1 MRSKSSCSGIIV
13 AGFALAAIAFSS
25 HAATLPA
32 EYIRLEYIAG
42 TGTQWINT
50 GYTPASTD
58 TIEEE
63 VEFTGVGQNQ
73 AFWCARTD
81 GAKATFTFFWLT
93 GGLRFDYNTKQ
104 TTIPLGT
111 FTAAV
116 GTRYKVKADGTSG
129 DVTITYDTANGTTN
143 NTVLTYTPASFTVG
157 GTLSVLASQMKG
169 STTPGNYGLYKF
181 YSLAITKS
189 DGTPAVNLVPAKRVS
204 DGALGVYDTVRDV
217 FKTNAGSGTFL
228 GVPYAK
234 ARWTNAGGD
243 GAVSNPANWTVTDDE
258 GETVADALPTADT
271 PIVFSGNFAV
281 QITTNDTINFE
292 RVMFESNATLTA
304 NCDWRGLGSAPKFS
318 GALELAGFKLTVAGL
333 TGNADIGSTAGNLIA
348 NPGFEQDVINGG
360 EYKVMT
366 PSGWQVGG
374 TVGIFKNH
382 NSYGGK
388 VKDGSNWCRAGYKS
402 GTESKIFQTVT
413 IGQTATYKLTFTRAP
428 SRDTTT
434 SYYNAPYYAKVDN
447 TTLVSE
453 NTGEGKATKTYTF
466 TLTPGTHTI
475 TLAHTKKYSNTAVIF
490 DNVSLVNNTL
500 NKPSAG
506 AGVLEVDVPEGET
519 VTNSSIT
526 FSGSVKMNVHK
537 IGKGK
542 LVMSKTGHTSFGA
555 RFATSLVVKEGI
567 VDKTTGS
574 ATCGAQYADIIVED
588 GGQLLIGGKGYW
600 DYNYEI
606 AGDGPDGRGAIVNDT
621 NVSSPWTHST
631 SYGYLRAVKL
641 VDDATIGGSQSWG
654 MQFYNYGAQTMTMN
668 GRTVTFAGTTIYG
681 GNLSYSGP
689 GRIVIASDATVQ
701 YFETTP
707 TAGECELVVHGVLQQ
722 HNNALSPV
730 KSLIFAEDGKFSN
743 PWYNDSLPL
752 FVVRDTYAPNVNFA
766 DGSPDHPTVQL
777 GASGYEQTTLDLSLF
792 TNAFDSATTTFFA
805 GSEVTVET
813 GARALTNREQL
824 VVWEAVPADVTF
836 QPCATIAHRF
846 TLAAEEDGLYAV
858 ALDANTPFTAV
869 WTGNGADGDLY
880 DPLNWICY
888 NGDNQEVAG
897 AIPTNVT
904 TVVVSGSTKF
914 SIPEGTESLPW
925 KDVRIFPERTTSTQW
940 GRIAYAGERNNGS
953 DIPGVAWKDLGLF
966 EYSQKG
972 EGNLANLVGNGTTWL
987 NNNLN
992 NSQLRF
998 DGWFF
1003 VTSAQAGLWR
1013 IRQKFD
1019 DYFAF
1024 RIDNNWV
1031 AVNNTYQN
1039 ERSFTTSVT
1048 EGWHRFTI
1056 VCGDTWGG
1064 QGASLSPGNVPMLIS
1079 IEGGSEIQFSTA
1091 NFTMGTEQSETL
1103 TLAADCDWTALGEI
1117 ALNNSATLDLNGH
1130 NLTVARL
1137 SAGDYLGAKIV
1148 NNSGTLSTLTV
1159 TNAAGMVTLDGVAVK
1174 GNIAIVKKGEGAMRA
1189 TPDST
1194 YTGGLDVQCGTV
1206 TSAYRGD
1213 NPLGQMNTTGDTDT
1227 VRLGTNSVLE
1237 LNGKYDIT
1245 GYKFILA
1252 GGELKNT
1259 SIDTGDGSAQIANLL
1274 LEADSKWT
1282 VAMSGGI
1289 IQSGHNVATLDLG
1302 GHTLTV
1308 PITSGKTFWLHNADV
1323 LNGLV
1328 DITSGGWLKVN
1339 KTSCRATTADFRINC
1354 ALNIQVPMD
1363 VRDYIAVYN
1372 YNANDGNGI
1381 IKVHGTFVPSE
1392 THNYF
1397 HGCEMQNGSTIDF
1410 GARTNAL
1417 NATSSFTSG
1426 AKTLSFA
1433 SGATVTVDLSKRTD
1447 NLRQFVKSADPFL
1460 IVWTTPPDATV
1471 KFNVDEETKRRGLKV
1486 KPRTIEIPVEGSET
1500 PVTKSGLVLVNAG
1513 AFTLYIR

>member
-1 MRSKSSCSGIIV
+1 MRFRSTFSGAV
-13 AGFALAAIAFSS
+13 LALGACAAFTFCTR
-25 HAATLPA
+25 AAALPA
-32 EYIRLEYIAG
+32 EYSRLEYIQG

-50 GYTPASTD
+50 GYTPASND

-111 FTAAV
+111 FTAAT
-116 GTRYKVKADGTSG
+116 GTRYKVKADGTTG

-143 NTVLTYTPASFTVG
+143 NTVFTYEPASFTVG

-169 STTPGNYGLYKF
+169 STSPGNYGLYKF

-217 FKTNAGSGTFL
+217 FKTNAGSGTFI
-228 GVPYAK
+228 GVPCAK
-234 ARWTNAGGD
+234 AHWTNAGGD

-258 GETVADALPTADT
+258 GETVAGALPTADT

-292 RVMFESNATLTA
+292 RVMFENNATLTA
-304 NCDWRGLGSAPKFS
+304 NCDWRGLGSDPKFTGS
-318 GALELAGFKLTVAGL
+318 LDLAGFKLTVAGL
-333 TGNADIGSTAGNLIA
+333 TGNANIGSTAGNLLT
-348 NPGFEQDVINGG
+348 NPGFEQDIINGG
-360 EYKVMT
+360 EYKAMT
-366 PSGWQVGG
+366 PSGWTSSG
-374 TVGIFKNH
+374 TVGVFKNH
-382 NSYGGK
+382 NGYGAD
-388 VKDGSNWCRAGYKS
+388 VKNGSTWCRTACNAYVQQVVV
-402 GTESKIFQTVT
+402 INQP
-413 IGQTATYKLTFTRAP
+413 ATYKLSFNFAASDDGGSYVNSYYYVNLDGAALTGNTRTGGTSSKSYSKTFTLAAGSHTIRIGCPNVYSNHAVNFDNI
-428 SRDTTT
+428 SL
-434 SYYNAPYYAKVDN
+434 VN
-447 TTLVSE
+447 TTL
-453 NTGEGKATKTYTF
+453 NKT
-466 TLTPGTHTI
+466 
-475 TLAHTKKYSNTAVIF
+475 
-490 DNVSLVNNTL
+490 
-500 NKPSAG
+500 SAG
-506 AGVLEVDVPEGET
+506 AGILEVDVPEGET
-519 VTNSSIT
+519 VTNTGIT
-526 FSGSVKMNVHK
+526 FSGSVMMNVHK

-567 VDKTTGS
+567 VDKTAGS
-574 ATCGAQYADIIVED
+574 ATCGAQYANIIVED

-606 AGDGPDGRGAIVNDT
+606 AGAGPDGRGAIVNDT

-641 VDDATIGGSQSWG
+641 AGDATIGGSQSWG

-668 GRTVTFAGTTIYG
+668 GRTVTFAGTVLYA

-689 GRIVIASDATVQ
+689 GRIVIANDATVE
-701 YFETTP
+701 YYDTTP
-707 TAGECELVVHGVLQQ
+707 AAGECELVVHGVLQQ

-730 KSLIFAEDGKFSN
+730 KSLIFAEDGKFTN
-743 PWYNDSLPL
+743 AWDSRPL
-752 FVVRDTYAPNVNFA
+752 FVVRDTYAPNVGHLDN
-766 DGSPDHPTVQL
+766 SKVPHPTVQL
-777 GASGYEQTTLDLSLF
+777 GASGFEQTTLDISLF

-813 GARALTNREQL
+813 GERELENDEKL
-824 VVWEAVPADVTF
+824 VAWEAVPENVAF
-836 QPCATIAHRF
+836 KPSETIVSRYALSVR
-846 TLAAEEDGLYAV
+846 EDGLYAV
-858 ALDANTPFTAV
+858 VLDADKPLTAV
-869 WTGNGADGDLY
+869 WTGNGEEGNLN
-880 DPLNWICY
+880 DPLNWTCY
-888 NGDNQEVAG
+888 NNENEEISG
-897 AIPTNVT
+897 ALPTNFT

-914 SIPEGTESLPW
+914 SVPEGAEHPPW
-925 KDVRIFPERTTSTQW
+925 KEVRMFPERTTTTQW

-953 DIPGVAWKDLGLF
+953 DIPGVAWKDMGLF

-972 EGNLANLVGNGTTWL
+972 AGNLANLVGKDTTWSK
-987 NNNLN
+987 NNLN

-1003 VTSAQAGLWR
+1003 VTPEQSGLWR

-1024 RIDNNWV
+1024 RIDGSWV
-1031 AVNNTYQN
+1031 AVNNTYQTEMTFN
-1039 ERSFTTSVT
+1039 ASVA

-1064 QGASLSPGNVPMLIS
+1064 QGGILSPGNVPMLIS
-1079 IEGGSEIQFSTA
+1079 IEGGSEIPFTTA
-1091 NFTMGTEQSETL
+1091 SFTMGTEQSETL

-1117 ALNNSATLDLNGH
+1117 ALNNAATLDLNGH
-1130 NLTVARL
+1130 NLTVAGL
-1137 SAGDYLGAKIV
+1137 SAGDYLGATVV
-1148 NNSGTLSTLTV
+1148 NNSGTLSTLTI
-1159 TNAAGMVTLDGVAVK
+1159 TNAAGMVALDGVAVK

-1189 TPDST
+1189 TPGSA
-1194 YTGGLDVQCGTV
+1194 YTGGLDVQCGVV

-1213 NPLGQMNTTGDTDT
+1213 NPLGLMNTSDDSDV
-1227 VRLGTNSVLE
+1227 VRLGTNAVLE
-1237 LNGKYDIT
+1237 LNGKYDLT
-1245 GYKFILA
+1245 GHKFILA

-1259 SIDTGDGSAQIANLL
+1259 SVDTGDGSAQIANLL

-1289 IQSGHNVATLDLG
+1289 IQSGHNKATLDLG

-1354 ALNIQVPMD
+1354 ALNMDVPMD
-1363 VRDYIAVYN
+1363 VRDYIAVYGS
-1372 YNANDGNGI
+1372 NANEGTGVIN
-1381 IKVHGTFVPSE
+1381 VHGRFVPSE
-1392 THNYF
+1392 THDYF
-1397 HGCEMQNGSTIDF
+1397 RGCVMQNGSTIDL
-1410 GARTNAL
+1410 GARTTAL
-1417 NATSSFTSG
+1417 NATSPFTKG
-1426 AKTLSFA
+1426 ANTLGFA
-1433 SGATVTVDLSKRTD
+1433 AGATVTVDLSKRPD
-1447 NLRQFVKSADPFL
+1447 ALREFAKSAEPFV
-1460 IVWTTPPDATV
+1460 IVWSAAPDATV
-1471 KFNVDEETKRRGLKV
+1471 KFKPDAATRSKGYKL
-1486 KPRTIEIPVEGSET
+1486 KPRTIEVAVEGSET
-1500 PVTKSGLVLVNAG
+1500 PVEKSGLALFNAG
-1513 AFTLYIR
+1513 GSVLIIR

>member
-1 MRSKSSCSGIIV
+1 MRFRSTFSGAV
-13 AGFALAAIAFSS
+13 LALGACAAFTFCTR
-25 HAATLPA
+25 AAALPA
-32 EYIRLEYIAG
+32 EYSRLEYIQG

-50 GYTPASTD
+50 GYTPASND

-111 FTAAV
+111 FTAAT
-116 GTRYKVKADGTSG
+116 GTRYKVKADGTTG

-143 NTVLTYTPASFTVG
+143 NTVFTYEPASFTVG

-169 STTPGNYGLYKF
+169 STSPGNYGLYKF

-217 FKTNAGSGTFL
+217 FKTNAGSGTFI
-228 GVPYAK
+228 GVPCAK
-234 ARWTNAGGD
+234 AHWTNAGGD

-258 GETVADALPTADT
+258 GETVAGALPTADT

-292 RVMFESNATLTA
+292 RVMFENNATLTA
-304 NCDWRGLGSAPKFS
+304 NCDWRGLGSDPKFTGS
-318 GALELAGFKLTVAGL
+318 LDLAGFKLTVAGL
-333 TGNADIGSTAGNLIA
+333 TGNANIGSTAGNLLT
-348 NPGFEQDVINGG
+348 NPGFEQDIINGG
-360 EYKVMT
+360 EYKAMT
-366 PSGWQVGG
+366 PSGWTSSG
-374 TVGIFKNH
+374 TVGVFKNH
-382 NSYGGK
+382 NGYGAD
-388 VKDGSNWCRAGYKS
+388 VKNGSTWCRTACNAYVQQVVV
-402 GTESKIFQTVT
+402 INQP
-413 IGQTATYKLTFTRAP
+413 ATYKLSFNFAASDDGGSYVNSYYYVNLDGAALTGNTRTGGTSSKSYSKTFTLAAGSHTIRIGCPNVYSNHAVNFDNI
-428 SRDTTT
+428 SL
-434 SYYNAPYYAKVDN
+434 VN
-447 TTLVSE
+447 TTL
-453 NTGEGKATKTYTF
+453 NKT
-466 TLTPGTHTI
+466 
-475 TLAHTKKYSNTAVIF
+475 
-490 DNVSLVNNTL
+490 
-500 NKPSAG
+500 SAG
-506 AGVLEVDVPEGET
+506 AGILEVDVPEGET
-519 VTNSSIT
+519 VTNTGIT
-526 FSGSVKMNVHK
+526 FSGSVMMNVHK

-567 VDKTTGS
+567 VDKTAGS
-574 ATCGAQYADIIVED
+574 ATCGAQYANIIVED

-606 AGDGPDGRGAIVNDT
+606 AGAGPDGRGAIVNDT

-641 VDDATIGGSQSWG
+641 AGDATIGGSQSWG

-668 GRTVTFAGTTIYG
+668 GRTVTFAGTVLYA

-689 GRIVIASDATVQ
+689 GRIVIANDATVE
-701 YFETTP
+701 YYDTTP
-707 TAGECELVVHGVLQQ
+707 AAGECELVVHGVLQQ

-730 KSLIFAEDGKFSN
+730 KSLIFAEDGKFTN
-743 PWYNDSLPL
+743 AWDSRPL
-752 FVVRDTYAPNVNFA
+752 FVVRDTYAPNVGHLDN
-766 DGSPDHPTVQL
+766 SKVPHPTVQL
-777 GASGYEQTTLDLSLF
+777 GASGFEQTTLDISLF

-813 GARALTNREQL
+813 GERELENDEKL
-824 VVWEAVPADVTF
+824 VAWEAVPENVAF
-836 QPCATIAHRF
+836 KPSETIVSRYALSVR
-846 TLAAEEDGLYAV
+846 EDGLYAV
-858 ALDANTPFTAV
+858 VLDADKPLTAV
-869 WTGNGADGDLY
+869 WTGNGEEGNLN
-880 DPLNWICY
+880 DPLNWTCY
-888 NGDNQEVAG
+888 NNENEEISG
-897 AIPTNVT
+897 ALPTNFT

-914 SIPEGTESLPW
+914 SVPEGAEHPPW
-925 KDVRIFPERTTSTQW
+925 KEVRMFPERTTTTQW

-953 DIPGVAWKDLGLF
+953 DIPGVAWKDMGLF

-972 EGNLANLVGNGTTWL
+972 AGNLANLVGKDTTWSK
-987 NNNLN
+987 NNLN

-1003 VTSAQAGLWR
+1003 VTPEQSGLWR

-1024 RIDNNWV
+1024 RIDGSWV
-1031 AVNNTYQN
+1031 AVNNTYQTEMTFN
-1039 ERSFTTSVT
+1039 ASVA

-1064 QGASLSPGNVPMLIS
+1064 QGGILSPGNVPMLIS
-1079 IEGGSEIQFSTA
+1079 IEGGSEIPFTTA
-1091 NFTMGTEQSETL
+1091 SFTMGTEQSETL

-1130 NLTVARL
+1130 NLTVAGL
-1137 SAGDYLGAKIV
+1137 SAGGYLGAKIV

-1159 TNAAGMVTLDGVAVK
+1159 TNAAGMVALDGVAVT

-1189 TPDST
+1189 TPGSA

-1206 TSAYRGD
+1206 TCAYRGD
-1213 NPLGQMNTTGDTDT
+1213 NPLGLMNTSDDSDA
-1227 VRLGTNSVLE
+1227 VRLGTNAVLE

-1259 SIDTGDGSAQIANLL
+1259 SIDTGDSSAQIANLL
-1274 LEADSKWT
+1274 LEADSTWT

-1323 LNGLV
+1323 TNGLV
-1328 DITSGGWLKVN
+1328 NITSGGWLKVN

-1354 ALNIQVPMD
+1354 ALNMDVPMD
-1363 VRDYIAVYN
+1363 VRDYIAVYGS
-1372 YNANDGNGI
+1372 NANEGTGVIN
-1381 IKVHGTFVPSE
+1381 VHGRFVPSE
-1392 THNYF
+1392 THDYF
-1397 HGCEMQNGSTIDF
+1397 RGCVMQNGSTIDL
-1410 GARTNAL
+1410 GARTTAL
-1417 NATSSFTSG
+1417 NATSPFTKG
-1426 AKTLSFA
+1426 ANTLGFA
-1433 SGATVTVDLSKRTD
+1433 AGATVTVDLSKRPD
-1447 NLRQFVKSADPFL
+1447 ALREFAKSAEPFV
-1460 IVWTTPPDATV
+1460 IVWSAAPDATV
-1471 KFNVDEETKRRGLKV
+1471 KFKPDAATRSKGYKL
-1486 KPRTIEIPVEGSET
+1486 KPRTIEVAVEGSET
-1500 PVTKSGLVLVNAG
+1500 PVEKSGLALFNAG
-1513 AFTLYIR
+1513 GSVLIIR

>member
-32 EYIRLEYIAG
+32 EYIRLEYIQG

-50 GYTPASTD
+50 GYTPASKD

-63 VEFTGVGQNQ
+63 VEFSSTGSNQ

-93 GGLRFDYNTKQ
+93 GGLRFDYNTTQ
-104 TTIPLGT
+104 HTIPLGT

-116 GTRYKVKADGTSG
+116 GTRYKVKADGTTG
-129 DVTITYDTANGTTN
+129 AVTITYDTANGTTN
-143 NTVLTYTPASFTVG
+143 NTVLSSYAPASFTVG

-169 STTPGNYGLYKF
+169 STSPGNYGLYKF

-189 DGTPAVNLVPAKRVS
+189 DGTPAVNLVPAKRIS
-204 DGALGVYDTVRDV
+204 DGVLGVYDTVRNV

-243 GAVSNPANWTVTDDE
+243 GTVSNPANWTVTDDE
-258 GETVADALPTADT
+258 GETVADALPTAAT

-304 NCDWRGLGSAPKFS
+304 NCDWRGLGSDPKFTGS
-318 GALELAGFKLTVAGL
+318 LDLAGFKLTVAGL
-333 TGNADIGSTAGNLIA
+333 TGNANIGSTAGNLLT
-348 NPGFEQDVINGG
+348 NPGFEQDIINGG
-360 EYKVMT
+360 EYKGMT
-366 PSGWQVGG
+366 PTGWTSSG
-374 TVGIFKNH
+374 TVGILKNH

-388 VKDGSNWCRAGYKS
+388 VKNGSNWCRVAYNSYIQQVIVVNKS
-402 GTESKIFQTVT
+402 
-413 IGQTATYKLTFTRAP
+413 ATYKLTFNYGA
-428 SRDTTT
+428 
-434 SYYNAPYYAKVDN
+434 AGDN
-447 TTLVSE
+447 TSTYIDSFYYVNLDGSALTG
-453 NTGEGKATKTYTF
+453 NTRCGGKTSRSYSKTF
-466 TLTPGTHTI
+466 TLAPGSHTI
-475 TLAHTKKYSNTAVIF
+475 RLGCPKEYTNHAVNF
-490 DNVSLVNNTL
+490 DSVALVNNTL

-519 VTNSSIT
+519 VTNSGIT

-567 VDKTTGS
+567 VDKTAGS
-574 ATCGAQYADIIVED
+574 ATCGAQYANIIVED

-641 VDDATIGGSQSWG
+641 AGDATIGGSKSWG

-701 YFETTP
+701 YFDATP

-777 GASGYEQTTLDLSLF
+777 GASGYEETTLDISLF
-792 TNAFDSATTTFFA
+792 TNAFNSATTTFFA

-824 VVWEAVPADVTF
+824 VAWSAAPADVTF
-836 QPCATIAHRF
+836 QPCATIARRF

-869 WTGNGADGDLY
+869 WTGNGAEGDLY
-880 DPLNWICY
+880 DPLNWTCY
-888 NGDNQEVAG
+888 NGDDQEVAG

-904 TVVVSGSTKF
+904 TVVVSGTTKF
-914 SIPEGTESLPW
+914 SIPEGTEQFPW
-925 KDVRIFPERTTSTQW
+925 KDVRIFPERTTPTQW
-940 GRIAYAGERNNGS
+940 GRIAYAGERNHGS
-953 DIPGVAWKDLGLF
+953 DIPGVAWKDMGLF

-972 EGNLANLVGNGTTWL
+972 EGDLAKLVGQNTTWQ

-1003 VTSAQAGLWR
+1003 VTSAQAGTWR
-1013 IRQKFD
+1013 IRQMFD

-1024 RIDNNWV
+1024 SIDGNWV
-1031 AVNNTYQN
+1031 AINNTYQN

-1064 QGASLSPGNVPMLIS
+1064 QGGILSPGNVPMLIS
-1079 IEGGSEIQFSTA
+1079 IEGGSEIPFTTA
-1091 NFTMGTEQSETL
+1091 SFTMGTEQSETL

-1117 ALNNSATLDLNGH
+1117 ALNNAATLDLNGH
-1130 NLTVARL
+1130 NLTVAGL
-1137 SAGDYLGAKIV
+1137 SAGGYLGAKIV

-1159 TNAAGMVTLDGVAVK
+1159 TNAAGMVALDGVAVT

-1194 YTGGLDVQCGTV
+1194 YTGGLDVQCGVV

-1213 NPLGQMNTTGDTDT
+1213 NPLGLMNTSDDGDT
-1227 VRLGTNSVLE
+1227 VRLGTNAVLE

-1259 SIDTGDGSAQIANLL
+1259 AVDTGDGSAQIANLL

-1339 KTSCRATTADFRINC
+1339 KTSCRASTADFRINC
-1354 ALNIQVPMD
+1354 ALNVQVPMD
-1363 VRDYIAVYN
+1363 VRDYIAVYGS
-1372 YNANDGNGI
+1372 NANDGNGI

-1447 NLRQFVKSADPFL
+1447 NLRQFAKSADPFL

-1513 AFTLYIR
+1513 AFTLYVK

>member
-32 EYIRLEYIAG
+32 EYIRLEYIQG

-111 FTAAV
+111 FTAAT
-116 GTRYKVKADGTSG
+116 GTRYKVKADGTTG
-129 DVTITYDTANGTTN
+129 DVTITYDTASGTTN
-143 NTVLTYTPASFTVG
+143 NTVLTYAPTSFTVG
-157 GTLSVLASQMKG
+157 GPLSVLASQSNG
-169 STTPGNYGLYKF
+169 ASAGNYGLYKF

-189 DGTPAVNLVPAKRVS
+189 DGTPSVNLVPAKRVS

-228 GVPYAK
+228 GGVPCAK

-304 NCDWRGLGSAPKFS
+304 NCDWRGLGADPKFTGS
-318 GALELAGFKLTVAGL
+318 LDLAGFKLTVAGL
-333 TGNADIGSTAGNLIA
+333 TGDANIGSTAGNLIT
-348 NPGFEQDVINGG
+348 NPGFETDIVSAGSYQA
-360 EYKVMT
+360 MT
-366 PSGWQVGG
+366 PTGWTSSG
-374 TVGIFKNH
+374 TVGVLKNH

-388 VKDGSNWCRAGYKS
+388 VKNGSNWCRVAYNSYIQQVIVVNKS
-402 GTESKIFQTVT
+402 
-413 IGQTATYKLTFTRAP
+413 ATYKLTFNYGAAGDDTSTYINSFYYVNLDGSALTGNTRCGGK
-428 SRDTTT
+428 T
-434 SYYNAPYYAKVDN
+434 SKSYSK
-447 TTLVSE
+447 
-453 NTGEGKATKTYTF
+453 TF
-466 TLTPGTHTI
+466 TLAPGSHTI
-475 TLAHTKKYSNTAVIF
+475 RLGCPKEYTNHAVNF
-490 DNVSLVNNTL
+490 DNVALVNNTL

-519 VTNSSIT
+519 VTNSGIT
-526 FSGSVKMNVHK
+526 FSGSVQMKVHK

-542 LVMSKTGHTSFGA
+542 LVLSKVNTGFGA
-555 RFATSLVVKEGI
+555 RFAPSLYVKDGI
-567 VDKTTGS
+567 VDKTASG
-574 ATCGAQYADIIVED
+574 ATCGAQYANVTVED
-588 GGQLLIGGKGYW
+588 GAQLLIGGKGYW
-600 DYNYEI
+600 DYNYNI
-606 AGDGPDGRGAIVNDT
+606 AGVGPDGRGAIVNDT
-621 NVSSPWTHST
+621 EVASPWTKST
-631 SYGYLRAVKL
+631 SYGYLRNVVL
-641 VDDATIGGSQSWG
+641 NDDSTIGGSKSWG
-654 MQFYNYGAQTMTMN
+654 LQFYNYGATTMTMN
-668 GRTVTFAGTTIYG
+668 GHTLTLAGTAIYA
-681 GNLSYSGP
+681 GNLSYSGL
-689 GRIVIASDATVQ
+689 GKIVIANGATVE
-701 YFETTP
+701 YYAATP
-707 TAGECELVVHGVLQQ
+707 TAGDCELVVHGTLQQ
-722 HNNALSPV
+722 HDNALSPV
-730 KSLIFAEDGKFSN
+730 KSILFAADGSFN
-743 PWYNDSLPL
+743 NTWTTRPL
-752 FVVRDTYAPNVNFA
+752 FVVRNTYAPNLKHG
-766 DGSPDHPTVQL
+766 GSSVEHPTVQL
-777 GASGYEQTTLDLSLF
+777 GASGYEETTLDLSLF
-792 TNAFDSATTTFFA
+792 TNAFNSASTTFFA

-813 GARALTNREQL
+813 GERALTNREQL
-824 VVWEAVPADVTF
+824 VAWSAVPANVTF
-836 QPCATIAHRF
+836 QPSATIARRF

-869 WTGNGADGDLY
+869 WTGNGVAGDLN
-880 DPLNWICY
+880 DPLNWTCY
-888 NGDNQEVAG
+888 NSDDQEIAG
-897 AIPTNVT
+897 AIPSNVT
-904 TVVVSGSTKF
+904 TVVVSGTTTF
-914 SIPEGTESLPW
+914 SIPEGTEQFPW

-972 EGNLANLVGNGTTWL
+972 VGDIASLVGKNTTWS

-992 NSQLRF
+992 NSQVRF
-998 DGWFF
+998 DGWFY
-1003 VTSAQAGLWR
+1003 VTPAQAGNWK

-1024 RIDNNWV
+1024 RIDGNWAV
-1031 AVNNTYQN
+1031 VNNSYLIEKTAY
-1039 ERSFTTSVT
+1039 TSVT

-1064 QGASLSPGNVPMLIS
+1064 QGGILSPGDVPMLIS

-1117 ALNNSATLDLNGH
+1117 ALNNAATLDLNGH
-1130 NLTVARL
+1130 NLTVAGL
-1137 SAGDYLGAKIV
+1137 SAGGYLGAKIV

-1159 TNAAGMVTLDGVAVK
+1159 TNAAGMVALDGVAVT

-1189 TPDST
+1189 TPGSA
-1194 YTGGLDVQCGTV
+1194 YTGGLDVQGGTV
-1206 TSAYRGD
+1206 TSAYRGN

-1460 IVWTTPPDATV
+1460 IVWTTPPDASV

-1486 KPRTIEIPVEGSET
+1486 KPRTLEIPVEGSET

-1513 AFTLYIR
+1513 AFTLYVR

>member
-1 MRSKSSCSGIIV
+1 M
-13 AGFALAAIAFSS
+13 
-25 HAATLPA
+25 
-32 EYIRLEYIAG
+32 
-42 TGTQWINT
+42 
-50 GYTPASTD
+50 
-58 TIEEE
+58 
-63 VEFTGVGQNQ
+63 EFTGVGQNQ

-111 FTAAV
+111 FTAAT
-116 GTRYKVKADGTSG
+116 GTRYKVKADGTTG

-143 NTVLTYTPASFTVG
+143 NTVLTYEPASFTVG

-169 STTPGNYGLYKF
+169 STSPGNYGLYKF

-228 GVPYAK
+228 GLPYAK

-243 GAVSNPANWTVTDDE
+243 GAVSNPANWTVTDNE
-258 GETVADALPTADT
+258 GETVEGALPTADT
-271 PIVFSGNFAV
+271 PVVFSGNFAV

-304 NCDWRGLGSAPKFS
+304 NCDWRGLGNNPKFT

-333 TGNADIGSTAGNLIA
+333 TGDANIGSTAGNLIT
-348 NPGFEQDVINGG
+348 NPGFEQDIINGG

-366 PSGWQVGG
+366 PSGWTTTG
-374 TVGIFKNH
+374 TVGIFKNN
-382 NSYGGK
+382 NSYGGQ
-388 VKDGSNWCRAGYKS
+388 VKDGSNWCRLGYNS
-402 GTESKIFQTVT
+402 TESTIAQTVV

-428 SRDTTT
+428 SRNTSTTYVN
-434 SYYNAPYYAKVDN
+434 SPYWAKIDS

-453 NTGEGKATKTYTF
+453 NTGSGKATKNYTF
-466 TLTPGTHTI
+466 TLTPGSHTI
-475 TLAHTKKYSNTAVIF
+475 KLAHKKQYSNTAVIY
-490 DNVSLVNNTL
+490 DNISLVNTTL
-500 NKPSAG
+500 NKTSAG
-506 AGVLEVDVPEGET
+506 AGILEVDVPEGET
-519 VTNSSIT
+519 VTNSGIT

-567 VDKTTGS
+567 VDKTAGS
-574 ATCGAQYADIIVED
+574 ATCGAQYANIIVED

-606 AGDGPDGRGAIVNDT
+606 AGAGPDGRGAIVNDT
-621 NVSSPWTHST
+621 NVSNPWTHST

-641 VDDATIGGSQSWG
+641 VDDAMIGGSQSWG

-668 GRTVTFAGTTIYG
+668 GRTVTFAGTVFYA

-689 GRIVIASDATVQ
+689 GRIVIANDATVE
-701 YFETTP
+701 YYDTTP

-730 KSLIFAEDGKFSN
+730 KSLIFAADGKFTN
-743 PWYNDSLPL
+743 AWDTRPL
-752 FVVRDTYAPNVNFA
+752 FVVRDTYAPNVGHLDN
-766 DGSPDHPTVQL
+766 SKVPHPTVQL
-777 GASGYEQTTLDLSLF
+777 GASGFEQTTLDLSLF
-792 TNAFDSATTTFFA
+792 SNAFDSATTTFFA

-813 GARALTNREQL
+813 GARALEDNEKL
-824 VVWEAVPADVTF
+824 VAWEAVPADVTF
-836 QPCATIAHRF
+836 TPSETIARRF
-846 TLAAEEDGLYAV
+846 ALAVEDDGLYAV
-858 ALDANTPFTAV
+858 ALDADKPLTAV
-869 WTGNGADGDLY
+869 WTGNGEEGNLN
-880 DPLNWICY
+880 DPLNWTCY
-888 NGDNQEVAG
+888 NNENEEISG
-897 AIPTNVT
+897 ALPTNFT

-914 SIPEGTESLPW
+914 SVPEGAEHPPW
-925 KDVRIFPERTTSTQW
+925 KEVRMFPERTTTTQW
-940 GRIAYAGERNNGS
+940 GRIAYAGVRNNGS

-972 EGNLANLVGNGTTWL
+972 AGNLANLVGKDTTWSK
-987 NNNLN
+987 NNLD

-1003 VTSAQAGLWR
+1003 VTSAQAGVWR
-1013 IRQKFD
+1013 IRQMFD

-1024 RIDNNWV
+1024 SIDGNWV
-1031 AVNNTYQN
+1031 VINNTYQN
-1039 ERSFTTSVT
+1039 ERSSTTSVT

-1064 QGASLSPGNVPMLIS
+1064 QGGILSPGNVPMLIS
-1079 IEGGSEIQFSTA
+1079 IEGGSEIPF
-1091 NFTMGTEQSETL
+1091 FTMGTEQSETL

-1117 ALNNSATLDLNGH
+1117 ALNNAATLDLNGH
-1130 NLTVARL
+1130 NLTVAGL
-1137 SAGDYLGAKIV
+1137 SAGGYLGATVV
-1148 NNSGTLSTLTV
+1148 NNSGTLSTLTI
-1159 TNAAGMVTLDGVAVK
+1159 TNAAGMVALDGVAVK

-1189 TPDST
+1189 TPDSA
-1194 YTGGLDVQCGTV
+1194 YTGGLDVQGGTV
-1206 TSAYRGD
+1206 TSAYRGN
-1213 NPLGQMNTTGDTDT
+1213 NPLGLMNTTDDGDT
-1227 VRLGTNSVLE
+1227 VRIGAGGVLE
-1237 LNGKYDIT
+1237 LNGKYDLT
-1245 GYKFILA
+1245 GHKFILA

-1259 SIDTGDGSAQIANLL
+1259 SVDTGDGSAQIANLL

-1282 VAMSGGI
+1282 VAMNGGI
-1289 IQSGHNVATLDLG
+1289 IQSGHNKATLDLG

-1354 ALNIQVPMD
+1354 ALNMDVSMD
-1363 VRDYIAVYN
+1363 VRDYIAVYGS
-1372 YNANDGNGI
+1372 NANEGTGVIN
-1381 IKVHGTFVPSE
+1381 VHGRFVPSE

-1397 HGCEMQNGSTIDF
+1397 RGCVMQNGSTIDL
-1410 GARTNAL
+1410 GARTTAL
-1417 NATSSFTSG
+1417 NATSQFTKG
-1426 AKTLSFA
+1426 ANTLGFA
-1433 SGATVTVDLSKRTD
+1433 SGATVTVDLSKRPD
-1447 NLRQFVKSADPFL
+1447 NLREFAKSAEPFV
-1460 IVWTTPPDATV
+1460 IVWNEAPDATV
-1471 KFNVDEETKRRGLKV
+1471 KFKPDAATRSKGYKLK
-1486 KPRTIEIPVEGSET
+1486 PSTIEVAVEGSET
-1500 PVTKSGLVLVNAG
+1500 PVEKSGLALFNAG
-1513 AFTLYIR
+1513 GSVLIIR

>member
-25 HAATLPA
+25 HAAPLPA
-32 EYIRLEYIAG
+32 EYIRLEYIQG

-93 GGLRFDYNTKQ
+93 GGLRFDYNTTQ
-104 TTIPLGT
+104 HTIPLGT

-143 NTVLTYTPASFTVG
+143 NTVFTYTPASFTVG

-169 STTPGNYGLYKF
+169 STSPGNYGLYKF

-228 GVPYAK
+228 GLPYAK

-281 QITTNDTINFE
+281 QITTNDTVNFE

-304 NCDWRGLGSAPKFS
+304 NCDWRGLGNNPKFT

-333 TGNADIGSTAGNLIA
+333 TGDANIGSTAGNLIT
-348 NPGFEQDVINGG
+348 NPGFEQDIINGG
-360 EYKVMT
+360 EYKAMT
-366 PSGWQVGG
+366 PSGWTTTG

-382 NSYGGK
+382 NSYGGQ
-388 VKDGSNWCRAGYKS
+388 VKDGSNWCRLGYNS
-402 GTESKIFQTVT
+402 TESTIAQTVV

-434 SYYNAPYYAKVDN
+434 SYYSAPYWAKIDS

-453 NTGEGKATKTYTF
+453 STGAGKVTKNYTF
-466 TLTPGTHTI
+466 TLTPGVHTI
-475 TLAHTKKYSNTAVIF
+475 KLAHKKQYSNTAVIY
-490 DNVSLVNNTL
+490 DNISLVNTTL
-500 NKPSAG
+500 NKTSAG

-519 VTNSSIT
+519 VTNSGIT

-567 VDKTTGS
+567 VDKTAGS
-574 ATCGAQYADIIVED
+574 ATCGAQYANIIVED

-600 DYNYEI
+600 DYNYNI

-621 NVSSPWTHST
+621 EVSSPWTKST
-631 SYGYLRAVKL
+631 SYGYFRNVVLDA
-641 VDDATIGGSQSWG
+641 DATIGGSKSWG
-654 MQFYNYGAQTMTMN
+654 LQFYNYSATTMAMN
-668 GRTVTFAGTTIYG
+668 GRTLTLTGAALYA

-689 GRIVIASDATVQ
+689 GRIVIANGTTVE
-701 YFETTP
+701 YYAATP
-707 TAGECELVVHGVLQQ
+707 TAADCELVVHGTLQQ
-722 HNNALSPV
+722 HDNALSPV
-730 KSLIFAEDGKFSN
+730 KSILFAADGNFNNTWTSR
-743 PWYNDSLPL
+743 PL
-752 FVVRDTYAPNVNFA
+752 FVVRNTYAPNLKHGA
-766 DGSPDHPTVQL
+766 SSPEHPTVQL
-777 GASGYEQTTLDLSLF
+777 GASGYEQTTLDISLF

-824 VVWEAVPADVTF
+824 VAWEAVPADVTF
-836 QPCATIAHRF
+836 TPSETIAHRF
-846 TLAAEEDGLYAV
+846 ALAAEEDGLYAV

-914 SIPEGTESLPW
+914 SVPEGAEHPPW
-925 KDVRIFPERTTSTQW
+925 KEVRMFPERTTTTQW
-940 GRIAYAGERNNGS
+940 GRIAYAGVRNSGS

-972 EGNLANLVGNGTTWL
+972 AGNLANLVGQDTTWSK
-987 NNNLN
+987 NNLD

-1003 VTSAQAGLWR
+1003 VTPEQAGLWR

-1024 RIDNNWV
+1024 RIDGNWV
-1031 AVNNTYQN
+1031 AINNTYQN

-1064 QGASLSPGNVPMLIS
+1064 QGATLSPGNVPMLIS
-1079 IEGGSEIQFSTA
+1079 IEGGSEIPFTTA
-1091 NFTMGTEQSETL
+1091 SFTMGTEQSETL

-1117 ALNNSATLDLNGH
+1117 ALNNAATLDLNGH
-1130 NLTVARL
+1130 NLTVAGL
-1137 SAGDYLGAKIV
+1137 SAGGYLGAKIV
-1148 NNSGTLSTLTV
+1148 NNSETLSTLTI
-1159 TNAAGMVTLDGVAVK
+1159 TNAAGMVTLDGVAVT

-1189 TPDST
+1189 TPGSA
-1194 YTGGLDVQCGTV
+1194 YTGGLDVQGGTV

-1213 NPLGQMNTTGDTDT
+1213 NPLGQMNTTDDTDT

-1259 SIDTGDGSAQIANLL
+1259 AVDTGDGSAQIANLL

-1363 VRDYIAVYN
+1363 VRDYIAVYGAN
-1372 YNANDGNGI
+1372 YNDGNGI

-1417 NATSSFTSG
+1417 NATSSFGSG

-1433 SGATVTVDLSKRTD
+1433 PGATVTVDLSKRTD
-1447 NLRQFVKSADPFL
+1447 NLRQFAKSADPFL

>member
-32 EYIRLEYIAG
+32 EYIRLEYIQG

-93 GGLRFDYNTKQ
+93 GGLRFDYNTTQ
-104 TTIPLGT
+104 HTIPLGT

-129 DVTITYDTANGTTN
+129 DVTITYDTASGTTN
-143 NTVLTYTPASFTVG
+143 NTVFTYTPASFTVG

-169 STTPGNYGLYKF
+169 STSPGNYGLYKF

-228 GVPYAK
+228 GGVPCAK

-258 GETVADALPTADT
+258 GETVAGALPTANT

-304 NCDWRGLGSAPKFS
+304 NCDWRGLGNDPKFT

-333 TGNADIGSTAGNLIA
+333 TGDANIGSTAGNLLT
-348 NPGFEQDVINGG
+348 NPGFEQDIINGG
-360 EYKVMT
+360 EYKAMT
-366 PSGWQVGG
+366 PSGWTSSG
-374 TVGIFKNH
+374 TVGVFKNH
-382 NSYGGK
+382 NGYGAD
-388 VKDGSNWCRAGYKS
+388 VKNGSTWCRTACNAYVQQVVV
-402 GTESKIFQTVT
+402 INQP
-413 IGQTATYKLTFTRAP
+413 ATYKLSFNFAA
-428 SRDTTT
+428 SDDGGT
-434 SYYNAPYYAKVDN
+434 SYINSYYYVKLDGATLTGN
-447 TTLVSE
+447 TR
-453 NTGEGKATKTYTF
+453 TGGTSSKSYSKTF
-466 TLTPGTHTI
+466 TLAAGSHTI
-475 TLAHTKKYSNTAVIF
+475 RIGCPNEYSNHAVNF
-490 DNVSLVNNTL
+490 DNVSLVNTTL
-500 NKPSAG
+500 NKTSAA
-506 AGVLEVDVPEGET
+506 AGILEVDVPEGET
-519 VTNSSIT
+519 VTNSGIT

-567 VDKTTGS
+567 VDKTAGS
-574 ATCGAQYADIIVED
+574 ATCGAQYANIIVED

-606 AGDGPDGRGAIVNDT
+606 AGAGPDGRGAIVNDT

-641 VDDATIGGSQSWG
+641 VDDATIGGSKSWG

-701 YFETTP
+701 YFDATP

-777 GASGYEQTTLDLSLF
+777 GAAGYEETTLDLSLF
-792 TNAFDSATTTFFA
+792 TNAFNSATTTFFA

-824 VVWEAVPADVTF
+824 VAWEAVPADVTF
-836 QPCATIAHRF
+836 TPSETIAHRF
-846 TLAAEEDGLYAV
+846 ALAAEGDGLYAV

-904 TVVVSGSTKF
+904 TVVVSGTTKF
-914 SIPEGTESLPW
+914 SIPEGTEQFPW

-972 EGNLANLVGNGTTWL
+972 EGNLANLVGKNTTWS

-992 NSQLRF
+992 NAQLRF

-1003 VTSAQAGLWR
+1003 VTPEQAGLWR
-1013 IRQKFD
+1013 IRQMFD

-1024 RIDNNWV
+1024 SIDGNWV
-1031 AVNNTYQN
+1031 AINNTYQN

-1064 QGASLSPGNVPMLIS
+1064 QGATLSPGNVPMLIS
-1079 IEGGSEIQFSTA
+1079 IEGGSEIPFTTA
-1091 NFTMGTEQSETL
+1091 SFTMGTEQSETL

-1117 ALNNSATLDLNGH
+1117 ALNNAATLDLNGH
-1130 NLTVARL
+1130 NLTVAGL
-1137 SAGDYLGAKIV
+1137 SAGGYLGAKIV

-1159 TNAAGMVTLDGVAVK
+1159 TNAAGMVALDGVAVT

-1189 TPDST
+1189 TPGSA
-1194 YTGGLDVQCGTV
+1194 YTGGLDVQGGTV

-1213 NPLGQMNTTGDTDT
+1213 NPLGLMNTSDDGDT
-1227 VRLGTNSVLE
+1227 VRLGTNAVLE

-1259 SIDTGDGSAQIANLL
+1259 AVDTGDGSAQIANLL

-1354 ALNIQVPMD
+1354 AMNVQVQMD
-1363 VRDYIAVYN
+1363 VRDYIAVYGS
-1372 YNANDGNGI
+1372 NANDGNGV

-1447 NLRQFVKSADPFL
+1447 NLRQFAKSADPFL
-1460 IVWTTPPDATV
+1460 IVWTTPPDASV

-1486 KPRTIEIPVEGSET
+1486 KPRTIEIPVEGSDT

>member
-1 MRSKSSCSGIIV
+1 MRLESCFGVFAIGC
-13 AGFALAAIAFSS
+13 AFALCAR
-25 HAATLPA
+25 AATLPA
-32 EYIRLEYIAG
+32 EYIRLEYIQG

-50 GYTPASTD
+50 GYTPNSTD

-63 VEFTGVGQNQ
+63 VEFSGVGQNQ

-111 FTAAV
+111 FTAAT
-116 GTRYKVKADGTSG
+116 GTRYKVKAEADGTTG
-129 DVTITYDTANGTTN
+129 DVTITYDTASGTTN
-143 NTVLTYTPASFTVG
+143 NTVFTYTPASFTVG

-228 GVPYAK
+228 GVPCAK

-243 GAVSNPANWTVTDDE
+243 GTVSNPANWTVTDDE
-258 GETVADALPTADT
+258 GETVAGALPTANT

-304 NCDWRGLGSAPKFS
+304 NCDWRGLGNNPKFT

-333 TGNADIGSTAGNLIA
+333 TGDANIGSTAGNLFT
-348 NPGFEQDVINGG
+348 NPGFEQDIINGG
-360 EYKVMT
+360 EYKAMT
-366 PSGWQVGG
+366 PSGW
-374 TVGIFKNH
+374 TASSNVGIFKNYK
-382 NSYGGK
+382 NYGGNFI
-388 VKDGSNWCRAGYKS
+388 DGSNWCRTRYGAYI
-402 GTESKIFQTVT
+402 EQTVV
-413 IGQTATYKLTFTRAP
+413 INQTAEYKLSFNYANSYGGSGGYYPSCYYFTWDGTALVAA
-428 SRDTTT
+428 
-434 SYYNAPYYAKVDN
+434 NKN
-447 TTLVSE
+447 TDIR
-453 NTGEGKATKTYTF
+453 NTNKNTYTKTF
-466 TLTPGTHTI
+466 TLTPGSHT
-475 TLAHTKKYSNTAVIF
+475 LRVGCPNYYNTDAVIF
-490 DNVSLVNNTL
+490 DNFSLVNTTL
-500 NKPSAG
+500 NKTSAG
-506 AGVLEVDVPEGET
+506 AGILEVDVPEGET
-519 VTNSSIT
+519 VTNSWIT

-567 VDKTTGS
+567 VDKTAGS
-574 ATCGAQYADIIVED
+574 ATCGAQYANIIVED

-641 VDDATIGGSQSWG
+641 VDDATIGGSKSWG

-701 YFETTP
+701 YFDATP

-743 PWYNDSLPL
+743 PWYDDSLPL

-824 VVWEAVPADVTF
+824 VAWEAVPADVTF
-836 QPCATIAHRF
+836 TPSETIARRF
-846 TLAAEEDGLYAV
+846 ALAVEDDGLYAV

-869 WTGNGADGDLY
+869 WTGNGAEGDLY
-880 DPLNWICY
+880 DPLNWTCY
-888 NGDNQEVAG
+888 NGDDQEVAG

-904 TVVVSGSTKF
+904 TVVVSGTTKF
-914 SIPEGTESLPW
+914 SIPEGTEQFPW
-925 KDVRIFPERTTSTQW
+925 KDVRIFPERTTPTQW
-940 GRIAYAGERNNGS
+940 GRIAYAGERNHGS

-972 EGNLANLVGNGTTWL
+972 AGDLAKLVGQNTTWQ

-1003 VTSAQAGLWR
+1003 VTPEQSGLWR
-1013 IRQKFD
+1013 IRQMFD

-1024 RIDNNWV
+1024 RIDGSWV
-1031 AVNNTYQN
+1031 AINNTYQN

-1064 QGASLSPGNVPMLIS
+1064 QGATLSPGNVPMLIS
-1079 IEGGSEIQFSTA
+1079 IEGGSEIQFSTDS
-1091 NFTMGTEQSETL
+1091 FTMGTEQSETL

-1117 ALNNSATLDLNGH
+1117 ALNNAATLDLNGH
-1130 NLTVARL
+1130 NLTVAGL
-1137 SAGDYLGAKIV
+1137 SAGGYLGAKIV

-1159 TNAAGMVTLDGVAVK
+1159 TNAAGMVALDGVAVT

-1189 TPDST
+1189 TPGSA
-1194 YTGGLDVQCGTV
+1194 YTGGLDVQCGVV

-1213 NPLGQMNTTGDTDT
+1213 NPLGLMNTSDDSDV
-1227 VRLGTNSVLE
+1227 VRLGTNAVLE

-1354 ALNIQVPMD
+1354 ALNMDVSMD
-1363 VRDYIAVYN
+1363 VRDYIAVYGS
-1372 YNANDGNGI
+1372 NANEGTGVVN
-1381 IKVHGTFVPSE
+1381 VHGRFVPSE

-1397 HGCEMQNGSTIDF
+1397 RGCVMQNGSTIDL

-1417 NATSSFTSG
+1417 NATASFTKG
-1426 AKTLSFA
+1426 ANTLGFA
-1433 SGATVTVDLSKRTD
+1433 AGATVTMDLSKRTD
-1447 NLRQFVKSADPFL
+1447 NLRQFAKSADPFL
-1460 IVWTTPPDATV
+1460 IVWTTPPDASV
-1471 KFNVDEETKRRGLKV
+1471 KFNVDEETKRKGLKV

-1500 PVTKSGLVLVNAG
+1500 PVTKSGLVLVDAG
-1513 AFTLYIR
+1513 AFTLYLK

>member
-32 EYIRLEYIAG
+32 EYIRLEYIQG

-63 VEFTGVGQNQ
+63 VEFTGVGQTQ

-81 GAKATFTFFWLT
+81 GTKATFTFFWLT
-93 GGLRFDYNTKQ
+93 GGLRFDYNTTQ
-104 TTIPLGT
+104 HTIPLGT

-116 GTRYKVKADGTSG
+116 GTRYKVKADGTTG
-129 DVTITYDTANGTTN
+129 DVTITYDTASGTTN
-143 NTVLTYTPASFTVG
+143 NTVFTYTPASFTVG
-157 GTLSVLASQMKG
+157 GPLSVLASQMNG
-169 STTPGNYGLYKF
+169 ASAGNYGLYKF

-204 DGALGVYDTVRDV
+204 DGALGVYDTVRNV

-228 GVPYAK
+228 GGVPCAK

-243 GAVSNPANWTVTDDE
+243 GAVLNPANWTVTDDE

-304 NCDWRGLGSAPKFS
+304 NCDWRGLGSDPKFTGS
-318 GALELAGFKLTVAGL
+318 LDLAGFKLTVAGL
-333 TGNADIGSTAGNLIA
+333 TGNANIGSTAGNLLT
-348 NPGFEQDVINGG
+348 NPGFEQDIINGG
-360 EYKVMT
+360 EYKAMT
-366 PSGWQVGG
+366 PSGWTSSG
-374 TVGIFKNH
+374 TVGVFKNH
-382 NSYGGK
+382 NSYGAD
-388 VKDGSNWCRAGYKS
+388 VKNGSTWCRTACNAYVQQVVV
-402 GTESKIFQTVT
+402 INQP
-413 IGQTATYKLTFTRAP
+413 ATYKLSFNFAA
-428 SRDTTT
+428 SDDGGINYVN
-434 SYYNAPYYAKVDN
+434 SYYYVNLDGAALTGN
-447 TTLVSE
+447 TR
-453 NTGEGKATKTYTF
+453 TGGTSSKSYSKTF
-466 TLTPGTHTI
+466 TLAAGSHTI
-475 TLAHTKKYSNTAVIF
+475 RIGCPNVYSNHAVNF
-490 DNVSLVNNTL
+490 DNVSLVNTTL
-500 NKPSAG
+500 NKTSAA
-506 AGVLEVDVPEGET
+506 AGILEVDVPEGET
-519 VTNSSIT
+519 VTNSGIT

-567 VDKTTGS
+567 VDKTADS
-574 ATCGAQYADIIVED
+574 ATCGAQYANIIVED

-641 VDDATIGGSQSWG
+641 VDDATIGGSKSWG

-701 YFETTP
+701 YFDATP

-777 GASGYEQTTLDLSLF
+777 GASGYEQTTLDISLF

-824 VVWEAVPADVTF
+824 VAWSAAPADVTF
-836 QPCATIAHRF
+836 QPSATIAHRF
-846 TLAAEEDGLYAV
+846 ALAVEDDGLYAV

-869 WTGNGADGDLY
+869 WTGNGAEGDLY
-880 DPLNWICY
+880 DPLNWTCY
-888 NGDNQEVAG
+888 NGDDQEVAG

-904 TVVVSGSTKF
+904 TVVVSGTTKF
-914 SIPEGTESLPW
+914 SIPEGTEQFPW
-925 KDVRIFPERTTSTQW
+925 KDVRIFPERTTPTQW
-940 GRIAYAGERNNGS
+940 GRIAYAGERNHGS
-953 DIPGVAWKDLGLF
+953 DIPGVAWKDMGLF

-972 EGNLANLVGNGTTWL
+972 EGNLANLVGQNTTWQ

-1003 VTSAQAGLWR
+1003 VAPEQAGLWR

-1024 RIDNNWV
+1024 RIDGSWV
-1031 AVNNTYQN
+1031 AVNNTYQT
-1039 ERSFTTSVT
+1039 ERTFTTSVT

-1064 QGASLSPGNVPMLIS
+1064 QGATLSPGNVPMLIS
-1079 IEGGSEIQFSTA
+1079 IEGGSEIQFSTDS
-1091 NFTMGTEQSETL
+1091 FTMGTEQSETL

-1117 ALNNSATLDLNGH
+1117 ALNNAATLDLNGH
-1130 NLTVARL
+1130 NLTVAGL
-1137 SAGDYLGAKIV
+1137 SAGGYLGAKIV

-1159 TNAAGMVTLDGVAVK
+1159 TNAAGMVALDGVAVT

-1206 TSAYRGD
+1206 TSAYRGN
-1213 NPLGQMNTTGDTDT
+1213 NPLGLMNTSDDTDT

-1259 SIDTGDGSAQIANLL
+1259 AVDTGDGSAQIANLL

-1339 KTSCRATTADFRINC
+1339 KTSCRASTADFRINC

-1363 VRDYIAVYN
+1363 VRDYIAVYGS
-1372 YNANDGNGI
+1372 NANDGNGV

-1410 GARTNAL
+1410 GARTNVL

-1447 NLRQFVKSADPFL
+1447 NLRQFAKSADPFL
-1460 IVWTTPPDATV
+1460 IVWTTAPDDSV
-1471 KFNVDEETKRRGLKV
+1471 KFIVDEETKRRGLKV

-1513 AFTLYIR
+1513 AFTLYVK

>member
-1 MRSKSSCSGIIV
+1 M
-13 AGFALAAIAFSS
+13 
-25 HAATLPA
+25 T
-32 EYIRLEYIAG
+32 
-42 TGTQWINT
+42 IN
-50 GYTPASTD
+50 GN
-58 TIEEE
+58 
-63 VEFTGVGQNQ
+63 VVH
-73 AFWCARTD
+73 
-81 GAKATFTFFWLT
+81 
-93 GGLRFDYNTKQ
+93 
-104 TTIPLGT
+104 
-111 FTAAV
+111 
-116 GTRYKVKADGTSG
+116 
-129 DVTITYDTANGTTN
+129 TYSPT
-143 NTVLTYTPASFTVG
+143 SFTVG
-157 GTLSVLASQMKG
+157 GPLSVLASQSNG
-169 STTPGNYGLYKF
+169 SSAGNYGYHRF
-181 YSLAITKS
+181 YSLTITNS
-189 DGTPAVNLVPAKRVS
+189 SGTPVVNLVPAERAS
-204 DGALGVYDTVRDV
+204 DGVIGVYDTVRNV

-228 GVPYAK
+228 CGRLVPT
-234 ARWTNAGGD
+234 ARALWTNAGGD
-243 GAVSNPANWTVTDDE
+243 GDISNAANWNCTDANGDTVV
-258 GETVADALPTADT
+258 GALPDANT
-271 PIVFSGNFAV
+271 PVVFSGNFAV
-281 QITTNDTINFE
+281 QIPTNTPLACS
-292 RVMFESNATLTA
+292 RVLFASNATLTA
-304 NCDWRGLGSAPKFS
+304 NCDWRGLGADPKFT
-318 GALELAGFKLTVAGL
+318 GYLDLAGFKLSVAGL
-333 TGNADIGSTAGNLIA
+333 TGDANIGSTAGNLLT
-348 NPGFEQDVINGG
+348 NPGFEQDIINGG
-360 EYKVMT
+360 EYKKGMT
-366 PSGWQVGG
+366 PTGWTSGG
-374 TVGIFKNH
+374 TVGILKNH

-388 VKDGSNWCRAGYKS
+388 IKNGSNWCRTACNSYVQ
-402 GTESKIFQTVT
+402 QTVVVNKS
-413 IGQTATYKLTFTRAP
+413 ATYKLTFNYGASGDDTSNYVNSFYYVNLDGATLTGNTRCGTK
-428 SRDTTT
+428 SSK
-434 SYYNAPYYAKVDN
+434 SYSK
-447 TTLVSE
+447 
-453 NTGEGKATKTYTF
+453 TF
-466 TLTPGTHTI
+466 TLAPGSHTI
-475 TLAHTKKYSNTAVIF
+475 RIGCPNEYSNHAVNF
-490 DNVSLVNNTL
+490 DNVALVNNTL

-519 VTNSSIT
+519 VTNSGIT

-567 VDKTTGS
+567 VDKTAGS
-574 ATCGAQYADIIVED
+574 ATCGAQYANIIVED

-606 AGDGPDGRGAIVNDT
+606 AGAGPDGRGAIVNDT
-621 NVSSPWTHST
+621 NVSNPWTHST

-641 VDDATIGGSQSWG
+641 VGDATIGGSKSWG

-701 YFETTP
+701 YFDATP

-743 PWYNDSLPL
+743 PWYDDSLPL

-777 GASGYEQTTLDLSLF
+777 GASGYGQTTLDISLF

-824 VVWEAVPADVTF
+824 VAWEAVPENVAF
-836 QPCATIAHRF
+836 KPSETIAHRF
-846 TLAAEEDGLYAV
+846 ALAAEGDGLYAV
-858 ALDANTPFTAV
+858 ALDADKPLTAV
-869 WTGNGADGDLY
+869 WTGNGEEGNLN
-880 DPLNWICY
+880 DPLNWTCY
-888 NGDNQEVAG
+888 NNENEEISGTL
-897 AIPTNVT
+897 PTNFT

-914 SIPEGTESLPW
+914 SVPEGAEHPPW
-925 KDVRIFPERTTSTQW
+925 KEVRMFPERTTSTQW
-940 GRIAYAGERNNGS
+940 GRIVYAGERNKNS

-972 EGNLANLVGNGTTWL
+972 EGNLANLVGKDTTWSK
-987 NNNLN
+987 NNLN

-1003 VTSAQAGLWR
+1003 VTPEQAGLWR

-1024 RIDNNWV
+1024 RIDGSWV

-1064 QGASLSPGNVPMLIS
+1064 QGGILSPGNVPMLIS

-1117 ALNNSATLDLNGH
+1117 ALNNAATLDLNGH
-1130 NLTVARL
+1130 NLTVAGL
-1137 SAGDYLGAKIV
+1137 SAGGYLGAKIV

-1159 TNAAGMVTLDGVAVK
+1159 TNAAGMVALDGVAVT

-1189 TPDST
+1189 TPGSA
-1194 YTGGLDVQCGTV
+1194 YTGGLDVQGGTV

-1213 NPLGQMNTTGDTDT
+1213 NPLGLMNTSDDSDV
-1227 VRLGTNSVLE
+1227 VRLGTNAVLE
-1237 LNGKYDIT
+1237 LNGKYDLA
-1245 GYKFILA
+1245 GHKFILA

-1259 SIDTGDGSAQIANLL
+1259 AVDTGDSSAQIANLL

-1363 VRDYIAVYN
+1363 VRDYIAVYS
-1372 YNANDGNGI
+1372 ANNNEGTGVVN
-1381 IKVHGTFVPSE
+1381 VHGRFVPSE

-1397 HGCEMQNGSTIDF
+1397 RGCVMQNGSTIDL
-1410 GARTNAL
+1410 GARTTAL
-1417 NATSSFTSG
+1417 NATSSFTKG
-1426 AKTLSFA
+1426 ANKLGFA
-1433 SGATVTVDLSKRTD
+1433 AGATVTVDISKRPD
-1447 NLRQFVKSADPFL
+1447 ALREFAKSAEPFV
-1460 IVWTTPPDATV
+1460 IVWSAAPDATV
-1471 KFNVDEETKRRGLKV
+1471 KFKPDAATRSKGYKL
-1486 KPRTIEIPVEGSET
+1486 KPRTIEVAVEGSET
-1500 PVTKSGLVLVNAG
+1500 PVEKSGLALVNEG
-1513 AFTLYIR
+1513 GFVFVIR

>member
-1 MRSKSSCSGIIV
+1 MKTTTL
-13 AGFALAAIAFSS
+13 FAAIAAAICAN
-25 HAATLPA
+25 AATLPA
-32 EYIRLEYIAG
+32 EYIRLEYIQG

-58 TIEEE
+58 T
-63 VEFTGVGQNQ
+63 Q

-143 NTVLTYTPASFTVG
+143 NTVLTYTPTTFEVG

-243 GAVSNPANWTVTDDE
+243 GAVSNPANWTVTDDD
-258 GETVADALPTADT
+258 GETVADALPTANT

-304 NCDWRGLGSAPKFS
+304 NCDWRGLGSDPKFS

-333 TGNADIGSTAGNLIA
+333 TGDANIGSTAGNLFT

-360 EYKVMT
+360 EYKAMT
-366 PSGWQVGG
+366 PSGW
-374 TVGIFKNH
+374 TASSNVGIFKNYK
-382 NSYGGK
+382 NYGAK
-388 VKDGSNWCRAGYKS
+388 FIDGSNWCRTRYNAYI
-402 GTESKIFQTVT
+402 EQTVV
-413 IGQTATYKLTFTRAP
+413 INQTAEYKLSFNYANSYNGSGSYNPSCYYFTWDGTALVAANKKT
-428 SRDTTT
+428 DIG
-434 SYYNAPYYAKVDN
+434 NIKKN
-447 TTLVSE
+447 TY
-453 NTGEGKATKTYTF
+453 TKTF
-466 TLTPGTHTI
+466 TLKPGSHT
-475 TLAHTKKYSNTAVIF
+475 LRVGCPNYYSSDAVIF
-490 DNVSLVNNTL
+490 DNFSLVNTTL
-500 NKPSAG
+500 NKTSAG
-506 AGVLEVDVPEGET
+506 AGILEVDVPEGET

-526 FSGSVKMNVHK
+526 FSGSVQMKVHK

-542 LVMSKTGHTSFGA
+542 LVMSKTAHTSFGA
-555 RFATSLVVKEGI
+555 KFATSLVVKEGI

-574 ATCGAQYADIIVED
+574 ATCGAQYANIIVED

-641 VDDATIGGSQSWG
+641 AGDATIGGSKSWG

-689 GRIVIASDATVQ
+689 GRIMIASDATVQ
-701 YFETTP
+701 YFDATP

-743 PWYNDSLPL
+743 PWYDDSLPL

-777 GASGYEQTTLDLSLF
+777 GASGYEETTLDLSLF
-792 TNAFDSATTTFFA
+792 TNAFNSATTTFFA

-824 VVWEAVPADVTF
+824 VAWSAAPADVTF
-836 QPCATIAHRF
+836 TPSETIARRF
-846 TLAAEEDGLYAV
+846 ALAVEDDGLYAV

-869 WTGNGADGDLY
+869 WTGNGAEGDLY
-880 DPLNWICY
+880 DPLNWTCY
-888 NGDNQEVAG
+888 NGDDQEVAG

-904 TVVVSGSTKF
+904 TVVVSGTTKF
-914 SIPEGTESLPW
+914 SIPEGTEQFPW
-925 KDVRIFPERTTSTQW
+925 KDVRIFPERTTPTQW
-940 GRIAYAGERNNGS
+940 GRIAYAGERNHGS

-972 EGNLANLVGNGTTWL
+972 AGDLAKLVGQNTTWQ

-1003 VTSAQAGLWR
+1003 VTSAQAGTWR
-1013 IRQKFD
+1013 IRQMFD

-1024 RIDNNWV
+1024 SIDGNWV

-1064 QGASLSPGNVPMLIS
+1064 QGGTLSPGDVPMLIS
-1079 IEGGSEIQFSTA
+1079 IEGGSEIPFTTA
-1091 NFTMGTEQSETL
+1091 SFTMGTEQSETL

-1117 ALNNSATLDLNGH
+1117 ALNNAATLDLNGH
-1130 NLTVARL
+1130 NLTVAGL
-1137 SAGDYLGAKIV
+1137 SAGGYLGAKIV

-1159 TNAAGMVTLDGVAVK
+1159 TNAAGMVALDGVAVT

-1189 TPDST
+1189 TPGSA
-1194 YTGGLDVQCGTV
+1194 YTGGLDVQGGTV

-1213 NPLGQMNTTGDTDT
+1213 NPLGLMNTSDDSDV
-1227 VRLGTNSVLE
+1227 VRLGTNAVLE

-1259 SIDTGDGSAQIANLL
+1259 AVDTGDGSAQIANLL

-1289 IQSGHNVATLDLG
+1289 IQSGHNKATLDLG

-1354 ALNIQVPMD
+1354 ALNMDVPMD
-1363 VRDYIAVYN
+1363 VRDYIAVYGS
-1372 YNANDGNGI
+1372 NANEGTGVIN
-1381 IKVHGTFVPSE
+1381 VHGRFVPSE

-1397 HGCEMQNGSTIDF
+1397 RGCVMQNGSIIDF
-1410 GARTNAL
+1410 GVRTNAL
-1417 NATSSFTSG
+1417 NATSSFTKG
-1426 AKTLSFA
+1426 ANTLGFA

-1447 NLRQFVKSADPFL
+1447 NLRQFIKGAEPFVL
-1460 IVWTTPPDATV
+1460 RWDTEPDASV
-1471 KFNVDEETKRRGLKV
+1471 NFIVDAATARRGLKLQR
-1486 KPRTIEIPVEGSET
+1486 RTITIPVEGSET
-1500 PVTKSGLVLVNAG
+1500 PTTKSGLMLVDG
-1513 AFTLYIR
+1513 GGFTLYIK